1 MNASKEHL
9 VERNHVVLGAMFFD
23 EFGQMTG
30 QSREVGMADDWEPRK
45 RRKRRKKR
53 KGVISGRVNFP
64 VRFDT

>member
-45 RRKRRKKR
+45 RRKKR
-53 KGVISGRVNFP
+53 KGMISGRVDFP
-64 VRFDT
+64 VRFNAGE